1 MSSADL
7 SVDTIK
13 LMTTQWH
20 GTRGRADWA
29 LPTKVVD
36 FDVAARDYSD
46 VLVKAHEYADDPAVL
61 RAKVRALAGMVRAA
75 GARVVAFTGA
85 GISTAAGIDDYA
97 TKAKRASVT
106 AAGRPL
112 VRDWRLARPTLAH
125 RALAAMHR
133 AGRLAMWVQQNH
145 DSLPQKAGYP
155 QRCLNEIHGSLHD
168 PANPIVPYEGTL
180 RDDLFAWLEE
190 WRAKCGLCLALGTS
204 LSGFSVDAFAEA
216 AAARG
221 ARGDG
226 EGLVLVNLQ
235 VKETTLS
242 LRGKFPL

>member
-1 MSSADL
+1 M
-7 SVDTIK
+7 
-13 LMTTQWH
+13 H
-20 GTRGRADWA
+20 GNCGDPDWVA
-29 LPTKVVD
+29 PRLVTKY
-36 FDVAARDYSD
+36 DVNAR
-46 VLVKAHEYADDPAVL
+46 LTFTAIKAHEYVDAPEVM
-61 RAKVRALAGMVRAA
+61 RAKVAALAELIRRSEAMITY
-75 GARVVAFTGA
+75 TGA
-85 GISTAAGIDDYA
+85 GISVAAGIDDYA

-112 VRDWRLARPTLAH
+112 VRDWKLARPTLAH

-190 WRAKCGLCLALGTS
+190 WREKCGLCLALGTS
-204 LSGFSVDAFAEA
+204 LSGFNVDAFAEA

-235 VKETTLS
+235 ATSLS